1 MMLEN
6 VEEFKT
12 WGPLLEDEMRPDPA
26 RTGETFAAFV
36 GMLSTGINANHPALA
51 EVCEFLSIQPDSEQA
66 RSLIQGLGYHIDYRE
81 LRACDFGRQQS
92 ANASLWSCAATV
104 KSYAGQPP
112 PTGIRNHWKCR
123 AADWRHGELQQS
135 ALTGR
140 CPVRASLNVLNHWRR
155 IRLNALRAVSSV
167 LC

>member
-1 MMLEN
+1 
-6 VEEFKT
+6 
-12 WGPLLEDEMRPDPA
+12 MRPDPA

-81 LRACDFGRQQS
+81 LRACDFG
-92 ANASLWSCAATV
+92 A
-104 KSYAGQPP
+104 
-112 PTGIRNHWKCR
+112 PTIRKRFFMVMRCDGEIVRWPAPTHGDRNHWKCR